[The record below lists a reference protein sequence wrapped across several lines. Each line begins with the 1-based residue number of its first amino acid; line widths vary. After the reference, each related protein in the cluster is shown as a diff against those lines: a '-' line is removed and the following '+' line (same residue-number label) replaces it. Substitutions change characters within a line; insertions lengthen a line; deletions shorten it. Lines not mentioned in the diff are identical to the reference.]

1 MRFALL
7 AVLVA
12 GSLSACTGQVR
23 SNAEQ
28 MSSVDA
34 SGAVHVKGG
43 ENNSNVKL
51 EGGPSIGSMAARELD
66 MAAEETISNG
76 CLHAWRTALAGN
88 EKAAMAE
95 LEDLNK
101 KFPQIKTTELMMG
114 QVLEHSGKTKEAI
127 EHYRKAVAGNEFST
141 MHKIKLAQAYRKDK
155 QYDKAFE
162 MYDQVLKNA
171 PTDDPMWDALRKEM
185 DECKTKAANK
195 K

>member
-7 AVLVA
+7 ALLVA

-28 MSSVDA
+28 MSAV
-34 SGAVHVKGG
+34 GANGTVHVTGG
-43 ENNSNVKL
+43 EGDHNRM
-51 EGGPSIGSMAARELD
+51 PARELD

-95 LEDLNK
+95 LQDLNN

-114 QVLEHSGKTKEAI
+114 QVLEHSGKTKQAI
-127 EHYRKAVAGNEFST
+127 EHYRKAVVGNEFST
-141 MHKIKLAQAYRKDK
+141 MHRIKLAQAYRKDK
-155 QYDKAFE
+155 QYDKAAE
-162 MYDQVLKNA
+162 MYDQVLKGA

-185 DECKTKAANK
+185 NECKAKSKAK
-195 K
+195 S